1 MTTTL
6 AWDVLSLFPH
16 STSSSSNLTQQPTSE
31 MRLAHTPSSVHDT
44 KYTNSSTGSSS
55 LHVSIKTT
63 LSPGVARRVSRHPS
77 GQSDSGPPESLEP
90 GQRQIPSNSQPHRF
104 VHGFCQHNS
113 RHHQN
118 GFCFRC
124 QLSLNKQLNLSTPP
138 SFILFLGVGSLKQY
152 VCNAMG
158 FFAGGCVPFVTL

>member
-1 MTTTL
+1 MGCAFIISPL
-6 AWDVLSLFPH
+6 YILIFKFD
-16 STSSSSNLTQQPTSE
+16 QQPTSE
-31 MRLAHTPSSVHDT
+31 MRLALHTVKVHNT

-77 GQSDSGPPESLEP
+77 GQSDSGPPESLDP

-104 VHGFCQHNS
+104 VNGFCQHNS

-124 QLSLNKQLNLSTPP
+124 QLSLNKQLNLSTPQ
-138 SFILFLGVGSLKQY
+138 SFILFLGVGSLK
-152 VCNAMG
+152 
-158 FFAGGCVPFVTL
+158 